1 MTISEFLKDKAIVI
15 LCNSLMFI
23 ILSIIMFV
31 INVNLII
38 VIFIFCI
45 WFFPLGSYMALEY
58 INHKKYFG
66 EIDSLLEKLDK
77 KYLIPDMLKEAESV
91 QGEKFNS
98 LLKQLSRDMYE
109 HVKYYKDMQ
118 EDYREYLEA
127 WVHEIKTPI
136 ASSKL
141 IIENNQNEVTN
152 KIDFQIDK
160 IERFV
165 EQVLYYSRSNNA
177 YKDYIIKQINIG
189 DVVKNVV
196 KRNYR
201 DFIHKKIKININDIE
216 ENIYSDGKWAEFIIN
231 QIIVNSIKYSSN
243 KGPQINISSTKKANS
258 VMLFIEDNGVGIIE
272 KDIDRVFEKGFTGE
286 NGRRFSKS
294 TGMGLYLCE
303 KLCLKL
309 GLKISIASEV
319 SKGTK
324 VILIFPLSGM
334 ETFSDE

>member
-38 VIFIFCI
+38 VVFVFCI
-45 WFFPLGSYMALEY
+45 WFFPLCSYIALEY
-58 INHKKYFG
+58 IKHKKYFG

-77 KYLIPDMLKEAESV
+77 KYLIPEMLKEAESV
-91 QGEKFNS
+91 KGEKFNS
-98 LLKQLSRDMYE
+98 ILKELSRDMYE
-109 HVKYYKDMQ
+109 HVKYYKDLQ

-177 YKDYIIKQINIG
+177 YKDYIIKQIDLG
-189 DVVKNVV
+189 DIVKNVV

-216 ENIYSDGKWAEFIIN
+216 ENVYSDRKWAEFIIN
-231 QIIVNSIKYSSN
+231 QITVNSIKYSSS
-243 KGPQINISSTKKANS
+243 KDPQINISSMKKANS

-319 SKGTK
+319 NKGTK
-324 VILIFPLSGM
+324 VILIFPLSAM

>member
-38 VIFIFCI
+38 VVFVFCI
-45 WFFPLGSYMALEY
+45 WFFPLCSYIALEY
-58 INHKKYFG
+58 IKHKKYFG

-77 KYLIPDMLKEAESV
+77 KYLIPEMLKEAESV

-98 LLKQLSRDMYE
+98 LLKELSRDMYE
-109 HVKYYKDMQ
+109 HVKYYKDLQ

-127 WVHEIKTPI
+127 WIHEIKTPI

-177 YKDYIIKQINIG
+177 YKDYIIKQISLG
-189 DVVKNVV
+189 DIVKNVV

-201 DFIHKKIKININDIE
+201 DFIHKKIRININDIE
-216 ENIYSDGKWAEFIIN
+216 ENVYSDGKWAEFIIN

-243 KGPQINISSTKKANS
+243 RDPQINISSMKKANS

-319 SKGTK
+319 NKGTK

-334 ETFSDE
+334 ATFGDD